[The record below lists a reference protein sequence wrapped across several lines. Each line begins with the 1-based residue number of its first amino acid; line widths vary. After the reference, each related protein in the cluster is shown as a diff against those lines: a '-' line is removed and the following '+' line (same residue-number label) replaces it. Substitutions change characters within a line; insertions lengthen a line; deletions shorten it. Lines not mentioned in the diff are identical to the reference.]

1 MPLATARRLPL
12 ATYRLQL
19 QAQFAFADA
28 EKRVPY
34 LHALGISDL
43 YCSPIFR
50 AAPGSTHGYDVAD
63 YRKINPELGGG
74 EGFVRLTDRLREN
87 GMAVL
92 LDFVP
97 NHMGIQGPFNAWWR
111 DVLECGPHS
120 PYATYFDI
128 HWNAAREP
136 GRARVLV
143 PILEEHYG
151 AVLEAGKL
159 SLVYQNGAFALV
171 YADIRFPVNPDSYP
185 LILGKVV
192 EDTSLPRPV
201 RTALDELADAFG
213 NLPLPDAADDPER
226 AQLRAQTIDQLKR
239 RLGELVGSETT
250 LKAAFERRIAQL
262 NGQPGNPHSF
272 DELDRLMEQQHYRLA
287 RWKAGVHEINYR
299 RFFAVDSL
307 VGLRMENAQVFHES
321 HLLVRH
327 LIRENRVCGLRIDH
341 IDGLWD
347 PREYL
352 ERLQGLASDETA
364 KTAAAPLYVLVE
376 KIREGREELPPDWPV
391 HGTTGYEFIAQL
403 AGLFVDPGN
412 EARFTACYRVCT
424 GDETDYEQTVYLKKR
439 LILDEMFANAV
450 TTFGQ
455 GLAELVIGDRR
466 WRDLTG
472 HELITAVREVVAC
485 LAVYRTYRRDGPMSP
500 PDRAQIEAACAK
512 AIARNP
518 RIDPQP
524 FEFLRTFL
532 TGDYPTADAD
542 AEYRSRALR
551 WVMTLQQYTGAV
563 MAKSVEDTAY
573 YTYCRF
579 IALNEVGGDPA
590 VFGQSVEAFHEA
602 NRRRLETEPHS
613 LLATST
619 HDTKLSEDVRARLY
633 TLSEIPAEWEDWV
646 AEWRGIASVHKTHLD
661 RLGAPD
667 PVDEYR
673 LYQILI
679 GAWPLDTTE
688 PNEEFRRRIREHV
701 RKAVNEAK
709 RFTSWV
715 HPNDAYLDAC
725 DRFVDALLTP
735 GENNEFLRSFIPRAQ
750 RVAHLGIVNSLA
762 QVVLKATVPGV
773 PDFYQ
778 GNELWDFSLVD
789 PDNRRPVDYE
799 LREKTLAA
807 AAARTPVELLRSW
820 SDGAVKLWT
829 TQRLLGLRAR
839 DPELFQRGSYVP
851 LEFSGRFQKH
861 VVGFR
866 RDHSDRSILVVVPRL
881 SALLGVPPTGLVW
894 DDTAVEGG
902 GGVGQWEDLFT
913 GRRFAAD
920 TPLPMVDVFSE
931 LPFAVLTGRKSDPA
945 ATPAS

>member
-1 MPLATARRLPL
+1 MPLNDARRIPL

-19 QAQFAFADA
+19 HAQFAFADA
-28 EKRVPY
+28 EKRLPY
-34 LHALGISDL
+34 LRALGISDL

-74 EGFVRLTDRLREN
+74 EAFVRLTERLREN

-128 HWNAAREP
+128 HWGASREP
-136 GRARVLV
+136 GRPRVLV

-159 SLVYQNGAFALV
+159 SLSFQNGAFAIV
-171 YADIRFPVNPDSYP
+171 YADIRFPVNPDTYP
-185 LILGKVV
+185 LILGKLV
-192 EDTSLPRPV
+192 DDRGLTAGV
-201 RTALDELADAFG
+201 RAALDQLVDAFG
-213 NLPLPDAADDPER
+213 NLPFPDAVDDPAR
-226 AQLRAQTIDQLKR
+226 AQSRAQEIEHLKR
-239 RLGELVGSETT
+239 RLGDLVAEAPELRAS
-250 LKAAFERRIAQL
+250 LERRIAQM
-262 NGQPGNPHSF
+262 NGEVGNPRSF
-272 DELDRLMEQQHYRLA
+272 DELDRLVDKQHYRLA

-307 VGLRMENAQVFHES
+307 IGLRMENAQVFHES

-327 LIRENRVCGLRIDH
+327 LVREGRVAGLRIDH

-347 PREYL
+347 PQQYL
-352 ERLQGLASDETA
+352 ERLQGLTLDDNGRGDG
-364 KTAAAPLYVLVE
+364 KPLYVLVE
-376 KIREGREELPPDWPV
+376 KIRERRETLPPEWKI

-403 AGLFVDPGN
+403 SGLFVDPSN
-412 EARFTACYRVCT
+412 EARFTACYRVST
-424 GDETDYEQTVYLKKR
+424 GDQTDYEQVVYEKKR
-439 LILDEMFANAV
+439 LILEEMFANAV
-450 TTFGQ
+450 TTFGY
-455 GLAELVIGDRR
+455 GLADLVIGDRR

-472 HELITAVREVVAC
+472 HELITAVREVIAC
-485 LAVYRTYRRDGPMSP
+485 FDVYRTYRRDGAMEPT
-500 PDRAQIEAACAK
+500 DRARVNAACDK

-518 RIDPQP
+518 RFDPGP
-524 FEFLRTFL
+524 IEFLRSFL
-532 TGDYPTADAD
+532 TGDYPGPDAD
-542 AEYRSRALR
+542 PEYRERALR

-579 IALNEVGGDPA
+579 VALNDVGGDPA
-590 VFGQSVEAFHEA
+590 VFGESVEAFHQA
-602 NRRRLETEPHS
+602 NLRRLETEPHA

-646 AEWRGIASVHKTHLD
+646 AEWRGIASVHKAKLD
-661 RLGAPD
+661 LLNAPD

-679 GAWPLDTTE
+679 GAWPLETNE
-688 PNEEFRRRIREHV
+688 PGEEFRKRIREHV

-715 HPNDAYLDAC
+715 HPNDAYLEAC

-735 GENNEFLRSFIPRAQ
+735 SETNEFLRSFVPRAQ
-750 RVAHLGIVNSLA
+750 RVAHLGIANSLS

-789 PDNRRPVDYE
+789 PDNRRPVDYDA
-799 LREKTLAA
+799 REKALSAVSS
-807 AAARTPVELLRSW
+807 RLPVELLRGW
-820 SDGAVKLWT
+820 TDGAIKLWT
-829 TQRLLGLRAR
+829 TQKLLALRQR
-839 DPELFQRGSYVP
+839 CPELFQRGSYTP
-851 LEFSGRFQKH
+851 LSFSGRFQKH
-861 VVGFR
+861 AVGFR
-866 RDHSDRSILVVVPRL
+866 RDLDGRSLVVVVPRL

-894 DDTAVEGG
+894 DDTALDTAGREGD
-902 GGVGQWEDLFT
+902 WENVFD
-913 GRRFAAD
+913 GRRFPGNA
-920 TPLPMVDVFSE
+920 PLAMVDLFAD
-931 LPFAVLTGRKSDPA
+931 LPFAVLVAGC
-945 ATPAS
+945 